1 MRSLIVYSALLVG
14 FLPLVPVPAAPQTVR
29 SQPVAPEVIQSR
41 LGKFAGDSKRREAT
55 LKQLFTESG
64 CDGQHLSE
72 QSVKGSKPPNLVCVL
87 PGTTDRAIIVGAHF
101 DHVSAGEGVV
111 DNWSGASLLPSLY
124 QSLKGEPRKHS
135 YIFIGFTEEEQG
147 EVGSKYYAKQ
157 MTKPEVAATDAMVNM
172 DTLGLGS
179 TKVWASHSDKQLIA
193 ALALVAKQLNMTVG
207 GVDIE
212 YIGSTDSVQF
222 AERKIPVI
230 TIHSLTQATYDARI
244 LHTPKDKLSEIHM
257 DDYYQTYRLISAY
270 LAFVDKLESKSPA
283 SSAR

>member
-222 AERKIPVI
+222 AERKIPVS